1 MQLEA
6 SFRLSA
12 LFSSH
17 VWQRVEHVFRKF
29 ICILSFPH
37 RQELEAVEE
46 QWHSETS
53 ELAALVSRLQEENR
67 RISKQAESPKHNDA
81 NSASN
86 ELNKT
91 DATANWLNASDFQKM
106 QRLRGQMEKQRDDL
120 KCRDQEIEEKNN
132 DIENVR
138 VFKSCKLFIAIS
150 PVEMLYIHFFQTFQ
164 LTIQLDRLRSSSRE
178 CRKRQKVLQTQVRS
192 LIDERTDFLVQLQ
205 DQNREIT
212 ALRKGLGIATKDR
225 DHGHDD
231 DADANRPRFS
241 TAELKDLL
249 IERDNLKAKI
259 QGLEEELR
267 QFKPIES
274 IAPTSAD
281 IEEDEEE
288 PG

>member
-1 MQLEA
+1 MIETLN
-6 SFRLSA
+6 
-12 LFSSH
+12 
-17 VWQRVEHVFRKF
+17 
-29 ICILSFPH
+29 ILY
-37 RQELEAVEE
+37 
-46 QWHSETS
+46 
-53 ELAALVSRLQEENR
+53 
-67 RISKQAESPKHNDA
+67 
-81 NSASN
+81 
-86 ELNKT
+86 
-91 DATANWLNASDFQKM
+91 FQI
-106 QRLRGQMEKQRDDL
+106 L
-120 KCRDQEIEEKNN
+120 
-132 DIENVR
+132 
-138 VFKSCKLFIAIS
+138 
-150 PVEMLYIHFFQTFQ
+150 Q

-225 DHGHDD
+225 DHDHDD

-274 IAPTSAD
+274 IAATSAD

-288 PG
+288 PR